1 MALPVVSGR
10 RAIKALTKAGF
21 RVAGRKG
28 SHIKL
33 KKKVND
39 RVFVVIVP
47 DHGVGERNIEIDIE
61 ASEHY
66 KRRVSKITS
75 RSLSIEDFGF

>member
-1 MALPVVSGR
+1 M
-10 RAIKALTKAGF
+10 TNTGF

-39 RVFVVIVP
+39 SVFVVIVP
-47 DHGVGERNIEIDIE
+47 DHEELARETLKSILRQVNITREE
-61 ASEHY
+61 FL
-66 KRRVSKITS
+66 K
-75 RSLSIEDFGF
+75 LLQED